1 MSSRTYR
8 VYKFQEFV
16 STIDVEATC
25 EDEAYEMAYRLA
37 HNDASGWTKPKDNES
52 GWSIDYDI
60 IHEVNDKC

>member
-1 MSSRTYR
+1 MSSKTYR

-25 EDEAYEMAYRLA
+25 EDEAYEIAYSLA
-37 HNDASGWTKPKDNES
+37 SNDLSKWTEPKDNES

-60 IHEVNDKC
+60 THEVEKC